1 MGRITRRIYTAYNE
15 YKKGDDDMEKGNVLV
30 IGNSGVGKST
40 LINALLGE
48 ELAKTGWGNKGST
61 GELAIYENEELPFRL
76 IDTVGFEPTWLKEY
90 IAINSVRK
98 WSKTSAKKG
107 NEDTKI
113 NLIWFCVDETAS
125 KLFSKIINALSR
137 ATSMWPSVPITVVI
151 TKSYAVPDRQK
162 NIEMVYNAF
171 AKQRKFSKN
180 LRKIIPVVASVF
192 VINDTAYA
200 PPEGITEL
208 IDATNELMPEG
219 IKSGEYDLSKYKLNR
234 KRFMAQGL
242 TGAATTAAI
251 VVGANPIPIP
261 DAAILVPLEITMI
274 NSLSQIY
281 EINKNE
287 DSEDSRKF
295 INAIIEAGTVGAVAV
310 AKAVLKGLKLIPGL
324 NLAASILNAVVA
336 GSIVA
341 LLGEVTIYAF
351 EQIYLGNKTVQDL
364 DWIQKLME
372 AKFTSQLPGIIK
384 TISENLTPNT
394 DKKAIEKIIA
404 DVLKVL
410 FPVTEVK
417 K

>member
-1 MGRITRRIYTAYNE
+1 
-15 YKKGDDDMEKGNVLV
+15 MERGNVLV

-48 ELAKTGWGNKGST
+48 ELAKTGWGTEGST
-61 GELAIYENEELPFRL
+61 AELAIYENEELPFRL

-98 WSKTSAKKG
+98 WSKASAKKG

-113 NLIWFCVDETAS
+113 NLIWFCVDGTAG
-125 KLFSKIINALSR
+125 KLFSKSINALSR
-137 ATSMWPSVPITVVI
+137 ATSMWPSVPIVVVI
-151 TKSYAVPDRQK
+151 TKSYAIPDRKK
-162 NIEMVYNAF
+162 NIEMVHNAF
-171 AKQRKFSKN
+171 AKQKKYSKN
-180 LRKIIPVVASVF
+180 LRKVIPVVASVF
-192 VINDTAYA
+192 VLNDIAFA

-219 IKSGEYDLSKYKLNR
+219 IKSSEHDLATYKLIR
-234 KRFMAQGL
+234 KRFMAQGI
-242 TGAATTAAI
+242 TGLSTTAAI
-251 VVGANPIPIP
+251 VVGANPIPIS
-261 DAAILVPLEITMI
+261 DASILVPLEITLI

-281 EINKNE
+281 EINK
-287 DSEDSRKF
+287 SEDSKKF
-295 INAIIEAGTVGAVAV
+295 INAIIKTGTVGAVAV
-310 AKAVLKGLKLIPGL
+310 AKAILEGLKRIPGL
-324 NLAASILNAVVA
+324 NIAASILNAVVA

-372 AKFTSQLPGIIK
+372 SKFTSQLPGIIK
-384 TISENLTPNT
+384 TIIEKITPNT
-394 DKKAIEKIIA
+394 DNKAIAKIIA

-410 FPVTEVK
+410 FPAKEDK